1 MTFLDTPISAL
12 ATSFKTS
19 CKNRD
24 RRWMPYYYCFLGQIW
39 LVTST
44 NIQYMRTNYFFHL
57 KTCTMKVCMRQF
69 HDIWHLSIYG
79 INLWFFETFREGPW
93 CQSLQSFR
101 AMGYNHTSMGDVST
115 FQPLTSMI
123 HWKTPGLYIDVI
135 LFSWR
140 DAGWDF
146 PLNEQFR
153 GRRCGALAFF
163 WIDGSPH
170 ERWITIRNDRSLNRA
185 ITVIEK

>member
-1 MTFLDTPISAL
+1 MTCNQHQHSIHAYEFMIL
-12 ATSFKTS
+12 
-19 CKNRD
+19 
-24 RRWMPYYYCFLGQIW
+24 
-39 LVTST
+39 
-44 NIQYMRTNYFFHL
+44 FHL
-57 KTCTMKVCMRQF
+57 KLALSESVHAPISF
-69 HDIWHLSIYG
+69 HIWHLSIYG

-93 CQSLQSFR
+93 CLFH
-101 AMGYNHTSMGDVST
+101 YNLSGPWAIIIHQWEM

-170 ERWITIRNDRSLNRA
+170 ERIDQILKQGSLDGTQFGWIKLEQQMLLVIFEGFPERSLC
-185 ITVIEK
+185 IVWVGVL

>member
-1 MTFLDTPISAL
+1 MTCNQHQHSIHAYELLFSSKNLHFL
-12 ATSFKTS
+12 
-19 CKNRD
+19 
-24 RRWMPYYYCFLGQIW
+24 
-39 LVTST
+39 
-44 NIQYMRTNYFFHL
+44 
-57 KTCTMKVCMRQF
+57 KVCMRQF

-93 CQSLQSFR
+93 CLFH
-101 AMGYNHTSMGDVST
+101 YNLSGSWAIIMHQMGDVST

-146 PLNEQFR
+146 LLNEQFR
-153 GRRCGALAFF
+153 GRRCGALALF

-170 ERWITIRNDRSLNRA
+170 ERIDQILKQGSLDGTQFGWIKLEQQMLLVIFEGFPERSLC
-185 ITVIEK
+185 IVWVGVL